1 MLLNPASGSRSVL
14 VIDSRAEPA
23 LRPCLWL
30 LPGNV
35 QERDSGSLGL
45 ETDRLLQEV
54 ALDVLSPGHREVQPC
69 SPQPRLED
77 TSSVPAPVH
86 SALGSQDGVTI
97 AVQKDTSKVHEKV
110 HTACFV
116 RRCAKQN
123 SCFL

>member
-14 VIDSRAEPA
+14 AMDSRAEPA

-69 SPQPRLED
+69 SPQPWRPGWKTLRPSLRLF
-77 TSSVPAPVH
+77 TQ
-86 SALGSQDGVTI
+86 LL
-97 AVQKDTSKVHEKV
+97 AVRTV
-110 HTACFV
+110 C
-116 RRCAKQN
+116 
-123 SCFL
+123 L